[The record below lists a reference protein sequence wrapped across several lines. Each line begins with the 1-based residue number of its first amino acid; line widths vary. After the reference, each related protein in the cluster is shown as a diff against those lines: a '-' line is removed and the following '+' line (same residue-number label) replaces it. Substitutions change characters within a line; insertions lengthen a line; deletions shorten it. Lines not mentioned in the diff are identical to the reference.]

1 MLTMKHWVRQAGL
14 RAVSLVLLC
23 LFGSLLSATLVRF
36 APGSGV
42 DEREIDP
49 RLSPE
54 SKEAIRASN
63 PANLTLLTFYE
74 HYLRG
79 MVHGDLGNSQWLQ
92 RPVNSLIRERFP
104 ETLRSVLLGTCFA
117 WFAALALGLTVI
129 LYPSFALEVSGTLLT
144 GLLIALP
151 VAVVAMLAV
160 YSGAPVSVAI
170 AAVLFPKLFRYV
182 RNLLAHANVQP
193 HILAA
198 QARGIGRARIL
209 SHHILPCV
217 SPALCALLGVSLSMA
232 FGAAIPIEALCDSPG
247 IGQLAWQATLNRDLP
262 LMMNLTLLATVIT
275 VGANWLANFGDRRM
289 M

>member
-104 ETLRSVLLGTCFA
+104 ETLRSVLVRCACPRSHSHSLPEFRPRGFGNPA
-117 WFAALALGLTVI
+117 
-129 LYPSFALEVSGTLLT
+129 YGTLDR
-144 GLLIALP
+144 
-151 VAVVAMLAV
+151 
-160 YSGAPVSVAI
+160 APG
-170 AAVLFPKLFRYV
+170 
-182 RNLLAHANVQP
+182 
-193 HILAA
+193 
-198 QARGIGRARIL
+198 RGGCDAG
-209 SHHILPCV
+209 
-217 SPALCALLGVSLSMA
+217 GV
-232 FGAAIPIEALCDSPG
+232 
-247 IGQLAWQATLNRDLP
+247 
-262 LMMNLTLLATVIT
+262 
-275 VGANWLANFGDRRM
+275 
-289 M
+289 